1 MVHYDFKF
9 IVFTTHTDSKNNFST
24 TNIINILTFSLCINI
39 DNQHFTN
46 LQFTKAPYGTLP
58 TTSHVVY
65 SNYLFFY

>member
-9 IVFTTHTDSKNNFST
+9 IVFTTHTDTKNYFST

-58 TTSHVVY
+58 KLLKDRFNV
-65 SNYLFFY
+65 